1 MIIAQ
6 KLFMNGRKNNLDHM
20 NCQFCFS
27 NLPDLCAITAK
38 SFTGYC
44 DDCNKFVLILTE
56 ELNKTQYQDYELP
69 ELTVT
74 NALTL
79 SLKKWRNNNE

>member
-1 MIIAQ
+1 
-6 KLFMNGRKNNLDHM
+6 M

-27 NLPDLCAITAK
+27 NLPNLCVITVK

-44 DDCNKFVLILTE
+44 DDCNKFILILTE